1 MPIRNALRD
10 TAHSLTVGGISSK
23 THRMTK
29 NIHKYDFKLGL
40 PQEFEIVD
48 LGQLYNDFKDVFTS
62 SFRTGFYHIIWF
74 KKGSPSLVIDFN
86 PVNIKPNTIIFLP
99 KDTVQRFDEN
109 STFEGKAILFTES
122 FFCKSDNDIKFLRNS
137 ILFNDLFSVAKI
149 QFEKSTGIFD
159 SLLQLMELEF
169 STEREIYQSDI
180 LRNLLH
186 NFLIISERE
195 RRKQNFTEIKRGA
208 QLDYVLHFKDLLE
221 AYYTKLRQ
229 VSSYAEKMSV
239 SQKQLNQATSNILGK
254 SPKKMIDDRIIL
266 EAKRLLAHTNMSI
279 KSIGF
284 ELGFDEPTNFAKYFR
299 KQTNST
305 PIEFR
310 AQFTSD

>member
-1 MPIRNALRD
+1 
-10 TAHSLTVGGISSK
+10 
-23 THRMTK
+23 MTR
-29 NIHKYDFKLGL
+29 NIHKYDFKSGL

-48 LGQLYNDFKDVFTS
+48 LGQLYNDFTDIFTS

-86 PVNIKPNTIIFLP
+86 PVQIKPNSIIFLP
-99 KDTVQRFDEN
+99 KDTVQRFDEK
-109 STFEGKAILFTES
+109 SPFEGKAILFTES
-122 FFCKSDNDIKFLRNS
+122 FFCKSHNDVKFLRNS

-149 QFEKSTGIFD
+149 QFQKSTDIFD
-159 SLLQLMELEF
+159 NLLQLMELEF
-169 STEREIYQSDI
+169 GTEREIYQSDI
-180 LRNLLH
+180 LKNLLH

-221 AYYTKLRQ
+221 ANYRKLRQ
-229 VSSYAEKMSV
+229 VGNYAEKMSV
-239 SQKQLNQATSNILGK
+239 SQKQLNKATSNILGK
-254 SPKKMIDDRIIL
+254 SPKKMIDDRVIL
-266 EAKRLLAHTNMSI
+266 EAKRLLVHTNMSI

-284 ELGFDEPTNFAKYFR
+284 DLGFDEPTNFAKYFR

-310 AQFTSD
+310 AQFTLD

>member
-1 MPIRNALRD
+1 MVIETHAFANRRHVSGNY
-10 TAHSLTVGGISSK
+10 SK

-29 NIHKYDFKLGL
+29 NIHKYDFKSGL
-40 PQEFEIVD
+40 PHEFEIVD
-48 LGQLYNDFKDVFTS
+48 LGQLYNDFTDVFTS

-74 KKGSPSLVIDFN
+74 KKGSQSLVIDFN
-86 PVNIKPNTIIFLP
+86 PVKIKPNTIIFLP
-99 KDTVQRFDEN
+99 KDTVQRFDEK

-122 FFCKSDNDIKFLRNS
+122 FFCKSDSDIKFLRNS

-149 QFEKSTGIFD
+149 QFEKSTDIFD

-169 STEREIYQSDI
+169 STQGEIYQSDI
-180 LRNLLH
+180 LKNLLH

-221 AYYTKLRQ
+221 DNYRKLRQ
-229 VSSYAEKMSV
+229 VSNYAEKMSV
-239 SQKQLNQATSNILGK
+239 TQKQLNQATSKILGK

-284 ELGFDEPTNFAKYFR
+284 DLGFDEPTNFAKYFR
-299 KQTNST
+299 KQTDST

-310 AQFTSD
+310 AQFTVD